1 MNDTLDNKKFI
12 DKKVV
17 RKASF
22 ATFALF
28 FIFGTLVNS
37 WYSRIPSVR
46 DSMDLSALELSQ
58 ILIVAALGSI
68 LGLPFVGYMNEK
80 FGARKVIIISISG
93 FVFLMFG
100 VLYSLCTKNIVM
112 VCIYLFLAHFVMSF
126 CEGTVNIEGGR
137 IEIAMQKSI
146 ISAYHGGFSLGT
158 VFSAIVASIV
168 SHLGVSIYYHLT
180 SIYILSLILMVI
192 ASVYILP
199 YEYLR
204 TVFMFGYIPPKDA
217 DKNDKVDS
225 ADKNLE
231 NQGQGTKTRNSA
243 WFEKRTLLIGVT
255 ILGSAL
261 TEGAAN
267 DWLSL
272 SLVQSFGKTEA
283 FGAMALGIF
292 VASMTITRMSAS
304 PFVGKFGRVRVLRF
318 CTALGGIGLLLF
330 VFSPWVELCLVGIVA
345 WAIGSALGFP
355 LGMSAASDD
364 PLKASERVAVTSTI
378 GYGAFFLG
386 PAIVGFIAEY
396 VGYRMSLVVIMIPI
410 VLALIFIPVL
420 KPLPTR
426 DMMEAEKIK

>member
-1 MNDTLDNKKFI
+1 MEKMDNVANQRFI

-17 RKASF
+17 KKASF

-37 WYSRIPSVR
+37 WYSRMPSVR
-46 DSMDLSALELSQ
+46 DSMNLSAVELSQ

-80 FGARKVIIISISG
+80 FGARKVIILSMSG
-93 FVFLMFG
+93 FVVFMFG
-100 VLYSLCTKNIVM
+100 ALFFLYSKDIIM
-112 VCIYLFLAHFVMSF
+112 VCVCLFLAQFIMSF

-158 VFSAIVASIV
+158 VFSATVAATV
-168 SHLGVSIYYHLT
+168 SHLGVNIYYHLAGV
-180 SIYILSLILMVI
+180 YILSLILMII
-192 ASVYILP
+192 ASIYVLP

-204 TVFMFGYIPPKDA
+204 TVFMYGYTPPAEEIHDNA
-217 DKNDKVDS
+217 DQKNDT
-225 ADKNLE
+225 E
-231 NQGQGTKTRNSA
+231 TKGGVKKKSKNSA

-292 VASMTITRMSAS
+292 VVSMTITRMSAS
-304 PFVGKFGRVRVLRF
+304 PFVEKFGRVNVLRF
-318 CTALGGIGLLLF
+318 CTFMGGIGLLIF

-345 WAIGSALGFP
+345 WAVGSALGFP

-364 PLKASERVAVTSTI
+364 PLKASGRVAVTSTI
-378 GYGAFFLG
+378 AYGAFFLG
-386 PAIVGFIAEY
+386 PAIVGVIAEY
-396 VGYRMSLVVIMIPI
+396 VGYRMSLIVIMIPVI
-410 VLALIFIPVL
+410 VALIFIPIL
-420 KPLPTR
+420 KPLPSR
-426 DMMEAEKIK
+426 EMMENAD